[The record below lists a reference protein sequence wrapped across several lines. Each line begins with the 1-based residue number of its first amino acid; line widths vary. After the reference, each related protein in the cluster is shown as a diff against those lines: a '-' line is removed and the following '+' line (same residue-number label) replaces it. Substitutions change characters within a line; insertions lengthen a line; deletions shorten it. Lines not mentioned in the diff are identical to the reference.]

1 VKINKLPDAAVRWI
15 VGRAASH
22 DKLGRFDWTYATIA
36 RNLKRSQFKLTLN
49 ERQIRRIVEREDPE
63 TATARAA
70 PRRRSSTTLTADYED
85 FLTVP

>member
-1 VKINKLPDAAVRWI
+1 MKINAIPAGAVRWI

-22 DKLGRFDWTYATIA
+22 DEFGRFDFTYATIA

-49 ERQIRRIVEREDPE
+49 QRQIRRIVEREDPE
-63 TATARAA
+63 TAHARAA
-70 PRRRSSTTLTADYED
+70 TRARPLLNPTTEYDD